1 MCCIVL
7 KVITKMTTTQTKEE
21 FYRDQYLVDLI
32 LPLAI
37 EIFEYLHQQVN
48 NLY

>member
-1 MCCIVL
+1 MMVA
-7 KVITKMTTTQTKEE
+7 QAKEE
-21 FYRDQYLVDLI
+21 FYRNDYLVDLI